1 MVDPAL
7 ITDDGWHVHPWED
20 QAVTGDRE
28 ESLEAAPT
36 GRLVEI
42 ACDESGSDGENLLG
56 GNTDVFAHAS
66 VRLDVALA
74 ADSIQEIRN
83 RIRSPAQEYKA
94 NHLLREKHRPVLTW
108 LLGPSGPIHGHA
120 HVHLTDKAFFVVGR
134 VVDLLVG
141 KATHAA
147 SAGLSQDE
155 EAHSLAVALYREG
168 PRSFGPEL
176 WREFLESSNH
186 LMRTK
191 NLWGTR
197 TPVDSFF
204 RTIDNLRRTA
214 AGGSVDDILERLAAA
229 RSPADSF
236 RARLLDDPTVIPAL
250 DPLIP
255 SIVRTVAHWSDGNK
269 PVSIV
274 HDRNNT
280 LTDERIAQLKE
291 IFSRPHPADPG
302 YGPRGRL
309 TSVTLVSSRSDA
321 RIQLADFL
329 AGVARK
335 IASDEL
341 NQRGDAELTA
351 LLRPYVDESSF
362 WGDGRSWSLLSPVP
376 SARR

>member
-7 ITDDGWHVHPWED
+7 ITDDGGHVHPRED
-20 QAVTGDRE
+20 HAVTGDRE
-28 ESLEAAPT
+28 EPLQAAT
-36 GRLVEI
+36 GRLVEV

-108 LLGPSGPIHGHA
+108 LLGPLGPIHGHA
-120 HVHLTDKAFFVVGR
+120 QVHLTDKAFFVVGR
-134 VVDLLVG
+134 AVDLLLG
-141 KATHAA
+141 NATHAV
-147 SAGLSQDE
+147 SAGLRRDE

-168 PRSFGPEL
+168 PRTFGPEA
-176 WREFLESSNH
+176 WREFLAAANN

-191 NLWGTR
+191 NLWGER
-197 TPVDSFF
+197 TPVESFF
-204 RTIDNLRRTA
+204 RTVADLRRTG
-214 AGGSVDDILERLAAA
+214 AGSPAGAIMERLAAA
-229 RSPADSF
+229 RSSADSF
-236 RARLLDDPTVIPAL
+236 RARLLDDPTLIPAL

-255 SIVRTVAHWSDGNK
+255 SIVRTVAHWSEGTR
-269 PVSIV
+269 PVAIV

-280 LTDERIAQLKE
+280 LTEERIAQLQRMFGE
-291 IFSRPHPADPG
+291 AYPAGRG
-302 YGPRGRL
+302 YGPGGRL

-341 NQRGDAELTA
+341 NHRGDPELTD
-351 LLRPYVDESSF
+351 LLRSYVDETSF
-362 WGDGRSWSLLSPVP
+362 WGDGRSWSLLSAVP
-376 SARR
+376 SARL

>member
-1 MVDPAL
+1 M
-7 ITDDGWHVHPWED
+7 
-20 QAVTGDRE
+20 TGDRE
-28 ESLEAAPT
+28 EPLHAAAT
-36 GRLVEI
+36 GPLIEV

-66 VRLDVALA
+66 VWLDVALA

-108 LLGPSGPIHGHA
+108 LLGPLGPIHGHA
-120 HVHLTDKAFFVVGR
+120 QVHLTDKAFFVVGR
-134 VVDLLVG
+134 AVDLLVG
-141 KATHAA
+141 DATHAA
-147 SAGLSQDE
+147 SAGLSRDE
-155 EAHSLAVALYREG
+155 EAHALAVALYREG

-176 WREFLESSNH
+176 WQEFLESANN

-191 NLWGTR
+191 NLWGER
-197 TPVDSFF
+197 TPVESFF
-204 RTIDNLRRTA
+204 RSIDKLRR
-214 AGGSVDDILERLAAA
+214 AGAGSPLDGIMEQLAAA

-236 RARLLDDPTVIPAL
+236 RARLLDDPTLIPAL

-255 SIVRTVAHWSDGNK
+255 SIVRTVAHWSEGTR
-269 PVSIV
+269 PVAIV

-280 LTDERIAQLKE
+280 LTEERIAQLKE
-291 IFSRPHPADPG
+291 IFSAAYPADPG

-341 NQRGDAELTA
+341 NGRGDAELTG
-351 LLRPYVDESSF
+351 LLRPYVDETSF
-362 WGDGRSWSLLSPVP
+362 WGDGRSWSLLGPVP
-376 SARR
+376 SARL